1 VYTILLT
8 KRQQSCILT
17 LTFLTVMVEARPNLL
32 NVVCFATF
40 FKGGDFM
47 RECHDRGCRVI
58 LITKEKMLEEDW
70 PRDLLADLFAVPND
84 APVELFLDLVSHIAS
99 TTKPDRIVALEEF
112 DVVIAALAREHLCV
126 PGLSSVTAKTFRD
139 KLTMSV
145 KASAA
150 GVRVPEFVP
159 AINNQDIADYLASVP
174 PPWVLKPR
182 SDVSAIGI
190 RKLGS
195 AEEVWPLLAE
205 MNQRDALRE
214 RASYYLISQF
224 ISGEVFHVDSLVEN
238 GRIVFAGANKYGR
251 PPLQVAHG
259 GGAYISQTI
268 EYGSVDQRKLL
279 DINRRLIRAMGMQT
293 GATHAEFIKSEA
305 DGEFYFLEIAA
316 RVGGAYIADVLEA
329 ASGINLWREWARL
342 EVGGVNPYKR
352 LRPRKEHAGII
363 LSLARQE
370 YPDTSTYDDR
380 EIVYRVKK
388 KHHAG
393 LIVRAKKRERVS
405 ELLEDYAHRFA
416 DDFVAVLPPM
426 EKAE

>member
-1 VYTILLT
+1 MYTILLT
-8 KRQQSCILT
+8 KRQQSCILPPN
-17 LTFLTVMVEARPNLL
+17 FFAIMVEARPNQL
-32 NVVCFATF
+32 NVICFATF

-47 RECHDRGCRVI
+47 RECHARGCRVT

-70 PRDLLADLFAVPND
+70 PRDVLDELFAVPND
-84 APVELFLDLVSHIAS
+84 APVELFLDLVSHLAS
-99 TTKPDRIVALEEF
+99 TGKPDRIIALEEF
-112 DVVIAALAREHLCV
+112 DVVIAALAREHLCIS
-126 PGLSSVTAKTFRD
+126 GMNSVTAKTFRD
-139 KLTMSV
+139 KLSMSV
-145 KASAA
+145 KARDA
-150 GVRVPEFVP
+150 GIRVPEFVP
-159 AINNQDIADYLASVP
+159 AINHNEIREYLERVP

-190 RKLGS
+190 RKIDL
-195 AEEVWPLLAE
+195 ADEVWPLLEA

-214 RASYYLISQF
+214 RASYYLLSKF
-224 ISGEVFHVDSLVEN
+224 ILGEVFHVDSLVEN
-238 GRIVFAGANKYGR
+238 SRVVFAGVNKYGR
-251 PPLQVAHG
+251 PPLTVAHG
-259 GGAYISQTI
+259 GGAYVSQTI
-268 EYGSVDQRKLL
+268 EYGSEDQRRLL
-279 DINRRLIRAMGMQT
+279 DINRRLIKAMGMHT

-342 EVGGVNPYKR
+342 EVGGANPSKR
-352 LRPRKEHAGII
+352 LRPRKEYAGII

-370 YPDTSTYDDR
+370 CPDTSAYDDK

-388 KHHAG
+388 KHHVG

-405 ELLEDYAHRFA
+405 ELLDNYARRFA

-426 EKAE
+426 ERPE